1 MALKLKLDKDAISEI
16 LETKKDFLF
25 IGILIVLLLYGGWFL
40 YQKSSISVDDLIQ
53 EATSEEENKN
63 AGGNLEKVVVPTDV
77 VDSLLEKR
85 SRVMYNVASSPFGS
99 PQEQLRMREEVENT
113 YNRGVSLF
121 NAGEYESAIQQFDLV
136 VNKLDVTE
144 SRIPYPI
151 MPSEYKRRSQRE
163 YLKRNFD
170 RMLTSAQNDI
180 QEGDR
185 FAAAKQLLEAEK
197 VYSRSNKTL
206 SDALAADPDGASI
219 GADNLTKV
227 KTLQQG
233 VFQKWQ
239 SVQTSLLKSE
249 LQKGTNQAQQLL
261 AQNDLIALLKSMLN
275 LNQIQARLNQIDAN
289 FNMVPQSERNLLV
302 ALITQI
308 QEKLKSGYSDLCL
321 QADQQF
327 QRSITAMDMVESKAA
342 IQVMQMALSI
352 NPQDD
357 ALQQKIS
364 SSIVRRAELVIQKA
378 DDFIKQQVDFIN
390 QGQYEQFDAK
400 TKIAFLDEL
409 VGLRNLGGGAINA
422 TLRNQITDRE
432 TQLKTKV
439 RKPPEL
445 TKDYDFIKVV
455 KRASKYQIQYY
466 DKTSRSRRKVNTLT
480 LSLGEKDRKTL
491 IALKEVDSDGSFVI
505 LSKPGYTSAKVDINQ
520 AN

>member
-1 MALKLKLDKDAISEI
+1 MALKLKLDKESIAEI
-16 LETKKDFLF
+16 LSTKKDFLF
-25 IGILIVLLLYGGWFL
+25 TGLLAVLLLYGGWFL
-40 YQKSSISVDDLIQ
+40 YQKSSISVDDLMKK
-53 EATSEEENKN
+53 ATTEEDNK
-63 AGGNLEKVVVPTDV
+63 AQGGPTEKVVVPTDV
-77 VDSLLEKR
+77 VDSLLNKR
-85 SRVMYNVASSPFGS
+85 SRVMYSASSSPFGS
-99 PQEQLRMREEVENT
+99 PQEQLRMREEVERT
-113 YNRGVSLF
+113 YNKGVALY

-170 RMLTSAQNDI
+170 KMLLSAQNDI
-180 QEGDR
+180 KEGDR
-185 FAAAKQLLEAEK
+185 FAGVKQLLEAEK

-206 SDALAADPDGASI
+206 SDALAADPDGSSI

-227 KTLQQG
+227 KTLQQS
-233 VFQKWQ
+233 VFQKWR
-239 SVQTSLLKSE
+239 SVQTSLLKTQ

-275 LNQIQARLNQIDAN
+275 LNQIQNTLNQVDAN
-289 FNMVPQSERNLLV
+289 FNMVPQSERNRLG
-302 ALITQI
+302 ALIKQI
-308 QEKLKSGYSDLCL
+308 QDKLKSEYSNLCL

-327 QRSITAMDMVESKAA
+327 QSAITASDMVESKAA
-342 IQVMQMALSI
+342 IQVMQMALST

-364 SSIVRRAELVIQKA
+364 SSVVRRAELVIQKA
-378 DDFIKQQVDFIN
+378 DEFITQQVNFIKNN
-390 QGQYEQFDAK
+390 QLENFDAK
-400 TKIAFLDEL
+400 SKIAFLDEL
-409 VGLRNLGGGAINA
+409 VGLRNLGSGAINA

-432 TQLKTKV
+432 NQLKTKV

-445 TKDYDFIKVV
+445 VKDYDFIKVI

-480 LSLGEKDRKTL
+480 LSKGEKDRKTK
-491 IALKEVDSDGSFVI
+491 IVLKEVDTDGSFVI
-505 LSKPGYTSAKVDINQ
+505 LSKSGYTSAKVLIK
-520 AN
+520 